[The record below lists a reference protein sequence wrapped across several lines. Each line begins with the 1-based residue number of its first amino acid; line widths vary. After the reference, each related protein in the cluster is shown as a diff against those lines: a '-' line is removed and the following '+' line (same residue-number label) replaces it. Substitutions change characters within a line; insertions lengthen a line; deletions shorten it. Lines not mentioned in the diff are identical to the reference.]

1 MSPLQRRWRE
11 LHSRPGQVSH
21 AEEVGAIRR
30 QLTGERT
37 HTAQGEPQGT
47 LHINKVDYQG
57 MSASLVL
64 LLTYIALINLS
75 DEESFKNNYIKA

>member
-1 MSPLQRRWRE
+1 M
-11 LHSRPGQVSH
+11 
-21 AEEVGAIRR
+21 
-30 QLTGERT
+30 TGKRS

-75 DEESFKNNYIKA
+75 DEESFKNNYIKAQFSESLKYVNVPFQYSCVMR